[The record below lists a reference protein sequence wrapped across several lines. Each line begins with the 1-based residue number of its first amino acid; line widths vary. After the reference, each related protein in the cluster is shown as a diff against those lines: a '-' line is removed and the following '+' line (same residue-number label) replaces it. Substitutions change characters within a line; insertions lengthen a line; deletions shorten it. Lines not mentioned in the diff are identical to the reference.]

1 MNIRNLFKPKQNN
14 QHVEQI
20 RLVQQSGNSYISF
33 RGRLYHSDIVLACVR
48 PKVKEVGK
56 LVAKHIRESLDEEG
70 HTQLTVNPDFNLKM
84 LLEEPNP
91 IMSGQQMQEKLTMQ
105 VCLNSNAYA
114 LISRN
119 ENGVPVSLY
128 PLAPRSVDAFYK
140 PDLWLRFW
148 NDNGQA
154 VEYPYTDIIHI
165 RQDFNENDV
174 FGTPIAPVLIPLLD
188 VVKITDQGV
197 INAIKNSSVVKWL
210 LKFTN
215 AMRPDDLTKQAKDFA
230 KNYLDTSEGTG
241 VAAVD
246 SKAEAQQIAPHDFV
260 PNASQMDK
268 TTQRIYAL
276 FNTNVK
282 IVTSSATEEERQAY
296 FDAEVEPLE
305 RQLGFEYTRKLFT
318 RNARAYGNRITFEA
332 GAWDG
337 ATFTTKLKLVE
348 MVDRG
353 AMSTNEW
360 RHAMNL
366 APTEGGDVFIRRLD
380 TGVVSANSEEGGN
393 D

>member
-33 RGRLYHSDIVLACVR
+33 RGRLYHSDIVLACIR

-91 IMSGQQMQEKLTMQ
+91 LMSGQQMQEKLTMQ

-119 ENGVPVSLY
+119 ENGVPISLY

-148 NDNGQA
+148 NDNGQS

-197 INAIKNSSVVKWL
+197 INAIKTVLWSS
-210 LKFTN
+210 
-215 AMRPDDLTKQAKDFA
+215 
-230 KNYLDTSEGTG
+230 GC
-241 VAAVD
+241 
-246 SKAEAQQIAPHDFV
+246 
-260 PNASQMDK
+260 
-268 TTQRIYAL
+268 
-276 FNTNVK
+276 
-282 IVTSSATEEERQAY
+282 
-296 FDAEVEPLE
+296 
-305 RQLGFEYTRKLFT
+305 
-318 RNARAYGNRITFEA
+318 
-332 GAWDG
+332 
-337 ATFTTKLKLVE
+337 
-348 MVDRG
+348 
-353 AMSTNEW
+353 
-360 RHAMNL
+360 
-366 APTEGGDVFIRRLD
+366 
-380 TGVVSANSEEGGN
+380 
-393 D
+393 